1 MGNVFNAIS
10 NLSNNIF
17 GPSKVGVTGAPS
29 SFPPARTPI
38 ELAGD
43 QGPLESLN
51 RDPFSGRFLS
61 YPSNLINDVSVG
73 HYILFFMNKQIKTKF
88 PYTNKD
94 GVEIK
99 GKTIVSQSNIG
110 FNEGQIDP
118 GLARAAGVEEKQIE
132 TIIGGGAIEGQQTFE
147 SDFFDTSFNSDTTIL
162 KPEQSVNTAGN
173 KIGTGALRDLKTTTR
188 TQDSIAI
195 YLPPNVQDTYT
206 TTYTPMATGLL
217 GFIAASGLGF
227 AEAYRNNDFRK
238 AAESAFGLVGGAF
251 EEMFKNA
258 VASVTEMATQAEGG
272 YELFNK
278 VFGRAA
284 NPYLEVLFQG
294 PELRSFN
301 YSFTFAPTS
310 EEEQR
315 EVRDIIKLFRYH
327 QAPESR
333 SAASLF
339 LGLPSTFDIMY
350 MYQPDTTQS
359 NRIEAHENQFYHKIA
374 TCVLQSVNVDY
385 TPGKVASH
393 QQGAPVLI
401 KMTLSFMETEILT
414 KQHILAGY

>member
-1 MGNVFNAIS
+1 MGNVFNALS
-10 NLSNNIF
+10 NLRNNIF
-17 GPSKVGVTGAPS
+17 GPNKIGVTGAPS

-51 RDPFSGRFLS
+51 RDPFSSRFLS

-73 HYILFFMNKQIKTKF
+73 HYILFFMNVQNRTRF
-88 PYTNKD
+88 PYTDKD
-94 GVEIK
+94 GTKV
-99 GKTIVSQSNIG
+99 GAKTITYEAVNIG
-110 FNEGQIDP
+110 YGEGQVDP
-118 GLARAAGVEEKQIE
+118 KLAKAANVKPDMQEVIREGAVENQDYAE
-132 TIIGGGAIEGQQTFE
+132 AF
-147 SDFFDTSFNSDTTIL
+147 TSFKSSTINSDTTIL
-162 KPEQSVNTAGN
+162 KPQRTGLNTGVD
-173 KIGTGALRDLKTTTR
+173 IQTTTR
-188 TQDSIAI
+188 TQDTIAI

-206 TTYTPMATGLL
+206 TTYSAMPTGLL
-217 GFIAASGLGF
+217 GFIAASGMDF
-227 AEAYRNNDFRK
+227 TRAMRDNDFRK
-238 AAESAFGLVGGAF
+238 AASELTGLVGGGL

-258 VASVTEMATQAEGG
+258 AASLAETFTQAEGG

-278 VFGRAA
+278 VFGRAV

-294 PELRSFN
+294 PEMRTFN
-301 YSFTFAPTS
+301 YNFTFAPTS
-310 EEEQR
+310 ESEQE

-333 SAASLF
+333 SNTSLF

-350 MYQPDTTQS
+350 MYQPDITNGGQT
-359 NRIEAHENQFYHKIA
+359 EAHENQFYHKIA

-401 KMTLSFMETEILT
+401 KMSLSFMETEILT
-414 KQHILAGY
+414 KDHILAGY

>member
-1 MGNVFNAIS
+1 MGNVFNALS
-10 NLSNNIF
+10 NLRNNIF
-17 GPSKVGVTGAPS
+17 GPNKIGVTGAPS

-88 PYTNKD
+88 PYTDKD
-94 GVEIK
+94 GVQVL
-99 GKTIVSQSNIG
+99 GKKQVTSTTG
-110 FNEGQIDP
+110 YGEGEVDP
-118 GLARAAGVEEKQIE
+118 GLARAAGIENKEVESM
-132 TIIGGGAIEGQQTFE
+132 IGGGAVQGQQSFE
-147 SDFFDTSFNSDTTIL
+147 SDFFDTSFDSDTTIL
-162 KPEQSVNTAGN
+162 KPEQSVNTDGD
-173 KIGTGALRDLKTTTR
+173 KIGTGALRDLKTTAR

-206 TTYTPMATGLL
+206 TSYSAMPTGLL

-227 AEAYRNNDFRK
+227 ADAMARNDFRK
-238 AAESAFGLVGGAF
+238 AAESATGLVGGAF

-258 VASVTEMATQAEGG
+258 AASVAETFTQAEGG

-284 NPYLEVLFQG
+284 NPFLEVLFQG
-294 PELRSFN
+294 PEMRTFN
-301 YSFTFAPTS
+301 YTFTFAPTS
-310 EEEQR
+310 EEEQL

-333 SAASLF
+333 SNASLF

-350 MYQPDTTQS
+350 MYQPDTTNGGQT
-359 NRIEAHENQFYHKIA
+359 EAHENQFYHKIA
-374 TCVLQSVNVDY
+374 TCVLNSVNVDY

-393 QQGAPVLI
+393 QEGAPVLI
-401 KMTLSFMETEILT
+401 KMDLSFMETEILT
-414 KQHILAGY
+414 KRHILAGF

>member
-1 MGNVFNAIS
+1 MGNNVFNALS
-10 NLSNNIF
+10 NLRNNIL
-17 GPSKVGVTGAPS
+17 GGQGTGAPS

-38 ELAGD
+38 ELSGD

-51 RDPFSGRFLS
+51 RDPFSSRFLS
-61 YPSNLINDVSVG
+61 YPSNLINDVSIG
-73 HYILFFMNKQIKTKF
+73 HYIMFFANVQNRTRF
-88 PYTNKD
+88 PYVDKD
-94 GVEIK
+94 GLK
-99 GKTIVSQSNIG
+99 HGAKTITYQSNVG
-110 FNEGQIDP
+110 YGDGQIDP
-118 GLARAAGVEEKQIE
+118 KLAKAANVEEEFAEHIVE
-132 TIIGGGAIEGQQTFE
+132 GAVEGARSFE
-147 SDFFDTSFNSDTTIL
+147 SDFFTTLNSDTTLL
-162 KPEQSVNTAGN
+162 KSQETGAD
-173 KIGTGALRDLKTTTR
+173 TGALADMQTTTR
-188 TQDSIAI
+188 TQDTIAI
-195 YLPPNVQDTYT
+195 YLPPNVQDNYT
-206 TTYTPMATGLL
+206 TSYNASATGLL
-217 GFIAASGLGF
+217 GFIAASGIGF
-227 AEAYRNNDFRK
+227 ATAMENNDFRK
-238 AAESAFGLVGGAF
+238 AAEEATGLVGGAF
-251 EEMFKNA
+251 EEMFKRA
-258 VASVTEMATQAEGG
+258 ASSIVETFTEAEGG

-310 EEEQR
+310 QAEQR

-333 SAASLF
+333 SNASLF

-350 MYQPDTTQS
+350 MYQPDTTNGGQT
-359 NRIEAHENQFYHKIA
+359 EAHENTFYNKIA

-401 KMTLSFMETEILT
+401 KMSLSFLETEILT
-414 KQHILAGY
+414 KDHILLGY

>member
-1 MGNVFNAIS
+1 MGIS
-10 NLSNNIF
+10 NLLNVLKTNVK
-17 GPSKVGVTGAPS
+17 GPTGTPS
-29 SFPPARTPI
+29 TFPPKRTPI
-38 ELAGD
+38 ELRGD

-61 YPSNLINDVSVG
+61 YPSNLINDVSIG
-73 HYILFFMNKQIKTKF
+73 HYILFFMNVQNRTKF
-88 PYTNKD
+88 PYVDKNGVRHNRKFIKYEPVNK
-94 GVEIK
+94 GVDLDQGFVEPEYEEV
-99 GKTIVSQSNIG
+99 IVEG
-110 FNEGQIDP
+110 ALGDTRADFN
-118 GLARAAGVEEKQIE
+118 
-132 TIIGGGAIEGQQTFE
+132 
-147 SDFFDTSFNSDTTIL
+147 SDFFTSVNSDTTLL
-162 KPEQSVNTAGN
+162 KPQETGVN
-173 KIGTGALRDLKTTTR
+173 TGALKDLKTTTR

-195 YLPPNVQDTYT
+195 YLPPNVQDNYT
-206 TTYTPMATGLL
+206 TTYNASATGLL
-217 GFIAASGLGF
+217 GFMAASGIGF
-227 AEAYRNNDFRK
+227 ADAMANNDFRR
-238 AAESAFGLVGGAF
+238 AAEEATGLVGGAF

-258 VASVTEMATQAEGG
+258 AASVVETFTQAEGG

-301 YSFTFAPTS
+301 YNFTFAPTS
-310 EEEQR
+310 ESEQE
-315 EVRDIIKLFRYH
+315 EVRDIIKLFRFH

-333 SAASLF
+333 SNASLF

-350 MYQPDTTQS
+350 MYQPEDGS
-359 NRIEAHENQFYHKIA
+359 EAHENQFYHKIA

-401 KMTLSFMETEILT
+401 KLSLSFLETEMIT
-414 KQHILAGY
+414 KSHVLKGY

>member
-1 MGNVFNAIS
+1 MSNVFNALS
-10 NLSNNIF
+10 NLRNNIF

-29 SFPPARTPI
+29 SFPPKRTPI
-38 ELAGD
+38 ELQGD

-51 RDPFSGRFLS
+51 RDPFSGNFLS
-61 YPSNLINDVSVG
+61 YPSNLINDVSIG
-73 HYILFFMNKQIKTKF
+73 HYIIFFMNVQNRTRF
-88 PYTNKD
+88 PYVDKD
-94 GVEIK
+94 GVKHGQKIIE
-99 GKTIVSQSNIG
+99 TVT
-110 FNEGQIDP
+110 EGSVTRP
-118 GLARAAGVEEKQIE
+118 EAGVPSNQIVRKAGDE
-132 TIIGGGAIEGQQTFE
+132 VIREGRVEGAQEFQ
-147 SDFFDTSFNSDTTIL
+147 SDFFTRVESDTTLL
-162 KPEQSVNTAGN
+162 KPQETGFN
-173 KIGTGALRDLKTTTR
+173 TGALADLQTTTR

-195 YLPPNVQDTYT
+195 YLPPNVQDNYT
-206 TTYTPMATGLL
+206 TTYNAAPTGLL
-217 GFIAASGLGF
+217 GFMAASGIGF
-227 AEAYRNNDFRK
+227 ADAMANNDFRR
-238 AAESAFGLVGGAF
+238 AAEQGLGLIGGSL
-251 EEMFKNA
+251 EEFFKQA
-258 VASVTEMATQAEGG
+258 ASSVLETFTQAEGG

-310 EEEQR
+310 EDEQR

-333 SAASLF
+333 STASLF

-350 MYQPDTTQS
+350 MYQPDVTQGGQV
-359 NRIEAHENQFYHKIA
+359 EAHENQFYNKIA
-374 TCVLQSVNVDY
+374 TCVLQNVTVDY

-401 KMTLSFMETEILT
+401 KMSLSFLETEILT
-414 KQHILAGY
+414 KDHILAGF